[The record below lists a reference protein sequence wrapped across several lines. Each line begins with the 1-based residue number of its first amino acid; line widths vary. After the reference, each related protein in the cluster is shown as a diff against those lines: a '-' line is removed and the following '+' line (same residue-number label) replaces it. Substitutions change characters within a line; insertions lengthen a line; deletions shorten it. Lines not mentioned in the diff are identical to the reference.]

1 MNYEQFK
8 AAILIQ
14 MQQLLEPGTTISL
27 QTICKNNGLKLDGLV
42 ISSQSSN
49 LSPTIFLNYYFER
62 QDIFPDLNAICRDIQ
77 RTYEQNRTEES
88 FDADFFTN
96 YSAIKDRI
104 AFRLIHYKKNKEL
117 LETVPYVRYLDLA
130 VVFYCLLHLTETG
143 NATVLIHNSHLK
155 LWNITKKQL
164 YKQACQTTPRL
175 LPYDFRNI
183 SALLGS
189 QDDADTPPSFCPMY
203 VLTNSQKLYGAS
215 CMLYPGILEAISEKL
230 RHDLFLLPSSIHE
243 MILLPA
249 ENRSS
254 HKELSEMVAQINQTE
269 LAADEILSSHVYYY
283 SRAEQALHIC
293 DSDL

>member
-189 QDDADTPPSFCPMY
+189 QDDADTPSSFCPMY

-283 SRAEQALHIC
+283 SRTEQALHIC
-293 DSDL
+293 D